1 MFDTFLQAVLAF
13 ILTGIAGTWIAHTWQ
28 SRSAKEARFYE
39 ASKSMYA
46 QMEAAA
52 TELAALAGKRIY
64 ASQRVCLV
72 RPESPSFDK
81 AVQEYRASI
90 IEWNERLLSLELAVR
105 MRFRDASLR
114 EFEVMQTRLA
124 MLSTRLDSYV
134 TRKDRSVVREL
145 DRELRTLRGDFFTF
159 IQEMMREARLLHRQ
173 MHFGSSQCRRRMPP
187 RAQRHRACHM
197 RPGCVAGP
205 LRFRATSNRARLR
218 RRHARPAAR
227 HERSR
232 PRRPRPSASPYSAW
246 NDLTWRVRAGRAC
259 AAP

>member
-28 SRSAKEARFYE
+28 SRSAKEARFDE

-173 MHFGSSQCRRRMPP
+173 MHFGVLVRYERYEIEKMSTPDLIKC
-187 RAQRHRACHM
+187 
-197 RPGCVAGP
+197 
-205 LRFRATSNRARLR
+205 LFTSRIESKPIVRSPSDFGAPVDVWEARLGIY
-218 RRHARPAAR
+218 
-227 HERSR
+227 E
-232 PRRPRPSASPYSAW
+232 
-246 NDLTWRVRAGRAC
+246 
-259 AAP
+259 